1 MLDALKNDLA
11 RYANPE
17 KATTFPRIFKTG
29 EGLSNDGDIFL
40 GITVP
45 NCRLI
50 AKKYRE
56 LERSE
61 LLALLKSSRHE
72 ERLVALFIFGS
83 QFEKA
88 DKNNQRQLYKTYL
101 SHTTYINN
109 WELVDL
115 SCRDIVGRYIYEHP
129 EAQDDFDKLAS
140 SSFLWDRRIAM
151 VATFYFLMKGD
162 PAPTLYIAE
171 KLLPDTHDTIR
182 KASGWML
189 RELGKRVDESILVDF
204 LKAHYSKLPRTTL
217 RYAIERFTPDRR
229 KKYLAGDFS

>member
-1 MLDALKNDLA
+1 MLEALKNDLA
-11 RYANPE
+11 RHANPE
-17 KATTFPRIFKTG
+17 KAASFPRIFKTS
-29 EGLSNDGDIFL
+29 EGLANEGDIFL

-45 NCRLI
+45 NCRLV

-56 LERSE
+56 LERDE
-61 LLALLKSSRHE
+61 LTMLLKSDRHE
-72 ERLVALFIFGS
+72 ERLVALLILGF

-88 DKNNQRQLYKTYL
+88 DKNDQRELYKLYL
-101 SHTTYINN
+101 NHTIYVNN

-115 SCRDIVGRYIYEHP
+115 SCRDIIGRYIYEHP
-129 EAQDDFDKLAS
+129 EAQNDFDTLVS

-151 VATFYFLMKGD
+151 VSTFYFLMKGD

-171 KLLPDTHDTIR
+171 KLLPDTHDTIQ
-182 KASGWML
+182 KATGWML

-204 LKAHYSKLPRTTL
+204 LKAHYSKLARTTL
-217 RYAIERFTPDRR
+217 RYAIERFAPEVR